1 MNSGKFAAESCQ
13 NERRGRKTSASFRP
27 SYCQFHLGEAE
38 EQTKMT
44 EKTANSI
51 SEPRQQKQ
59 PNTAEFLYQG
69 ATVVAALLLVL
80 SAAV

>member
-1 MNSGKFAAESCQ
+1 MV
-13 NERRGRKTSASFRP
+13 RPRKNQCGFSSVPFSIP
-27 SYCQFHLGEAE
+27 PLGEAE
-38 EQTKMT
+38 EQIKMT

-51 SEPRQQKQ
+51 SESLQQKQ
-59 PNTAEFLYQG
+59 RNTAEYLYQG

>member
-1 MNSGKFAAESCQ
+1 
-13 NERRGRKTSASFRP
+13 
-27 SYCQFHLGEAE
+27 
-38 EQTKMT
+38 MT

-51 SEPRQQKQ
+51 SDPRQQK
-59 PNTAEFLYQG
+59 PRNMAEYLYQG

>member
-1 MNSGKFAAESCQ
+1 
-13 NERRGRKTSASFRP
+13 
-27 SYCQFHLGEAE
+27 
-38 EQTKMT
+38 MT

-51 SEPRQQKQ
+51 SATRQQNQ
-59 PNTAEFLYQG
+59 RNTAEYLYAG